1 MQIKIVSYVLLS
13 IEITVIPIFFR
24 FEARELII
32 LISLRHVTFVCGP
45 PPVQSTQ
52 SNPAGRP
59 AWGNKLGNCPIT
71 LENSNSE
78 EVRTRIL
85 YNIDGYHTAIQG
97 FSFLST

>member
-45 PPVQSTQ
+45 PPVQSAQ
-52 SNPAGRP
+52 SKPAGQHGVTN
-59 AWGNKLGNCPIT
+59 WGTAPLRLKIRT
-71 LENSNSE
+71 
-78 EVRTRIL
+78 VRKYVRVYCT
-85 YNIDGYHTAIQG
+85 T
-97 FSFLST
+97 